1 MSGSP
6 LVLTLPAALGG
17 VLYFLG
23 YLGWDVWPCLFVFL
37 VPLWWALERT
47 VARGWRA
54 ALLVGMVFGLVAYAG
69 GFVWLW
75 CLVDAFLDG
84 NRLAGAVMWGGYGLW
99 FAGGFGVY
107 ALLFRAVRRRGW
119 PVVAAGVP
127 SLVVVEWLQPQLF
140 PVNAGSALVNVPLA
154 VQTADL
160 GGPLLL
166 TALLGVANGALFETV
181 AWRRGGRR
189 PTGVWLATAA
199 VVTAALLYGRARMAA
214 FATMPADAPSL
225 RVGIVQANLG
235 LLEKRTQGIVAH
247 EKHLEQT
254 RELLAAGAVDLVVW
268 PETAYVR
275 ALRRPLPLDGRLILA
290 GLEVPLL
297 FGTGSTHEEGGRLL
311 HSNSVFLIGADGMI
325 RDAYDKNL
333 LIPFAEHVPLD
344 DVLPALRRWFPN
356 LQEFDAATE
365 TPALRLGPWRLATPI
380 CYEVV
385 RPDFVRRMVRA
396 AEPHLLVTLANDAW
410 FGDSE
415 EPWIHLAL
423 ARLRAV
429 EHRRYLVRA
438 TNSGVSA
445 VVDPTGRVVVR
456 SRLFMRENLR
466 ATVYPLEGST
476 FYGRIGDWP
485 GLLAAGIVVLC
496 LVRSRRSVWSTAG
509 SAV

>member
-1 MSGSP
+1 MSGSRGA
-6 LVLTLPAALGG
+6 LILLAALGG
-17 VLYFLG
+17 ILYFLG

-37 VPLWWALERT
+37 VPLWWALEQT
-47 VARGWRA
+47 VERGPA
-54 ALLVGMVFGLVAYAG
+54 AAFGVGIVFGLTAYAG

-75 CLVDAFLDG
+75 RLVGAFLDG

-99 FAGGFGVY
+99 FAGGYGVH

-119 PVVAAGVP
+119 PVVVAGVP
-127 SLVVVEWLQPQLF
+127 TLVVVEWLQPQLF
-140 PVNAGSALVNVPLA
+140 PVNAGSALVHVLAA
-154 VQTADL
+154 VQIADL

-166 TALLGVANGALFETV
+166 TTLVGTVNVAVFETV
-181 AWRRGGRR
+181 AWWRGGRR
-189 PTGVWLATAA
+189 PLAVWIGTAA
-199 VVTAALLYGRARMAA
+199 VVIGASFYGRVRMTS
-214 FATMPADAPSL
+214 FATMAADAPRL

-254 RELLAAGAVDLVVW
+254 RELLAAGPVDLVVW

-275 ALRRPLPLDGRLILA
+275 ALRRPLPLSGRLILED
-290 GLEVPLL
+290 LSVPLL
-297 FGTGSTHEEGGRLL
+297 FGTGSTHEENGRLL

-333 LIPFAEHVPLD
+333 LIPFAEHVPLAG
-344 DVLPALRRWFPN
+344 VLPVLRRWFPN
-356 LQEFDAATE
+356 LQEFDASTE
-365 TPALRLGPWRLATPI
+365 TPALHLGPWRLTTPI
-380 CYEVV
+380 CYEIV

-396 AEPHLLVTLANDAW
+396 AAPHLLVTLANDAW
-410 FGDSE
+410 FGDSQ

-445 VVDPTGRVVVR
+445 VVDPTGRVLAET
-456 SRLFMRENLR
+456 RLFTRENLR
-466 ATVYPLEGST
+466 ATVEPLDGLT
-476 FYGRIGDWP
+476 VYARFGDWP
-485 GLLAAGIVVLC
+485 GWLAAALLVLA
-496 LVRSRRSVWSTAG
+496 LVRSGPRSVRSEAHR
-509 SAV
+509 